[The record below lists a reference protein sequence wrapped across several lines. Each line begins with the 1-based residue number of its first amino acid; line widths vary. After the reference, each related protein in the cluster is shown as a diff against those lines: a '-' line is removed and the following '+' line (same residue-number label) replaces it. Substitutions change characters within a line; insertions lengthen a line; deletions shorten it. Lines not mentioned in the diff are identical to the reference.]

1 MLAII
6 SITIASTSLMVAVAV
21 SSSLLRWAILKYE
34 DLVEVRVLWNI
45 AGVTIGS

>member
-21 SSSLLRWAILKYE
+21 SSSLLRWAILMCK
-34 DLVEVRVLWNI
+34 DSVEVMVLWNI
-45 AGVTIGS
+45 AGVAIGS